1 MSKNER
7 TEPPP
12 LGQSTL
18 FHSRNPKYFQGLSP
32 ERDQFPDEV
41 EECKKKEKKREAGR
55 RWKQIAGVAQLT
67 RALPA

>member
-41 EECKKKEKKREAGR
+41 EECKKEKKKKEKRE
-55 RWKQIAGVAQLT
+55 KQVVDGN
-67 RALPA
+67 RLPGWHS